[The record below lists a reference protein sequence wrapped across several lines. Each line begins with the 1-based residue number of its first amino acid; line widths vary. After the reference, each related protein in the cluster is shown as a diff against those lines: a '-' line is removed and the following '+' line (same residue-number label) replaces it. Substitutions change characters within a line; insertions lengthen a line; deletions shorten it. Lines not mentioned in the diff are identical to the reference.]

1 MIADL
6 FIKKE
11 TPVAKLIDVYDQLHE
26 GFSLE
31 DISILCYGSVLTVT
45 IESIDYIT
53 NADIMMILSEDDL
66 DQYVKDIVRRR

>member
-26 GFSLE
+26 GFSLK

-53 NADIMMILSEDDL
+53 NDEIMRILSEDDL
-66 DQYVKDIVRRR
+66 DWCVKDIARRR